1 MKTEREEFGEWWTH
15 DFWGRKDV
23 VENPSPEQDEYFAAI
38 SAWQAG
44 RAPLLKRIEELEFA
58 VKVLSDGIEGGTEK

>member
-1 MKTEREEFGEWWTH
+1 MTEREEFEEWFDAANNYELQH
-15 DFWGRKDV
+15 DYGRGCKAGWD
-23 VENPSPEQDEYFAAI
+23 
-38 SAWQAG
+38 AG